1 MNRPA
6 SPLEAALH
14 AAADAAGAPAPQLS
28 SFRRIVVKVG
38 SALLVDSTRGALRH
52 AWLAALAEDVANL
65 HREGKQV
72 LVVSSG
78 AIALGRNVLKL
89 PKRPLKLEESQAA
102 AAVGQIA
109 LGRAWSEALA
119 HEGVTAG
126 QILITLGDTEER
138 RRYLNARSTIAK
150 LLELKV
156 VPVINEN
163 DTVATSEIRY
173 GDNDRLAA
181 RVAGMTSAD
190 LLVLLSDID
199 GLYTAPPNDDPSADF
214 IPVVPRITAEIEAM
228 AGGAGTELSRGGMK
242 TKIEAAKIA
251 TTAGAHMVIAS
262 GKVKNPIRAVETG
275 ARCTW
280 FLAPANPVA
289 SRKRWIAGALEPRGV
304 LHLDAGAVA
313 ALRRGSSLLPAGVKR
328 VEGDFQRGDA
338 VVLRGPDGAEIGRGL
353 VAYDHD
359 YAEKIKG
366 RSSDEIAEL
375 IGFEGRTAM
384 VHRDD
389 LVIAGGG

>member
-1 MNRPA
+1 MTRPA
-6 SPLEAALH
+6 APAPVETPAAL
-14 AAADAAGAPAPQLS
+14 PQLS

-38 SALLVDSTRGALRH
+38 SALLVDSARGALRH
-52 AWLAALAEDVANL
+52 AWLAALAEDVASL

-78 AIALGRNVLKL
+78 AIALGRNILKL
-89 PKRPLKLEESQAA
+89 PRRPLKLEESQAA

-109 LGRAWSEALA
+109 LSRAWSEALA
-119 HEGVTAG
+119 HEGVNAG

-199 GLYTAPPNDDPSADF
+199 GLYTAPPNDNPDAAFLPL
-214 IPVVPRITAEIEAM
+214 VPRITAEIEAM
-228 AGGAGTELSRGGMK
+228 AGGTGTELSRGGMK
-242 TKIEAAKIA
+242 TKIEAGKIA

-262 GKVKNPIRAVETG
+262 GKVKNPLRAVEQGT
-275 ARCTW
+275 RCTW
-280 FLAPANPVA
+280 FLAPATPVA

-328 VEGDFQRGDA
+328 VEGVFERGDA
-338 VVLRGPDGAEIGRGL
+338 VILRGPDGAEVGRGL

-359 YAEKIKG
+359 HAERIKG
-366 RSSDEIAEL
+366 KSSDEIVG
-375 IGFEGRTAM
+375 ITGFEGRSAM

-389 LVIAGGG
+389 LVLGG